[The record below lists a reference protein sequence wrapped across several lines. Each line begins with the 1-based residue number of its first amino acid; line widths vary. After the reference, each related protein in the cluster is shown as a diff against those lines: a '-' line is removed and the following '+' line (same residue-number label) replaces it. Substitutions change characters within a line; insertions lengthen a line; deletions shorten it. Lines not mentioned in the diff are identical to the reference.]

1 MDSERKSRWFI
12 LYFTIVVLV
21 PKIEC
26 GGGAFYTSVYFIAVS
41 AMVGLYA
48 RLFSQRQNQIAI
60 IEHLY

>member
-21 PKIEC
+21 LKIER
-26 GGGAFYTSVYFIAVS
+26 GE
-41 AMVGLYA
+41 
-48 RLFSQRQNQIAI
+48 RQNQIAI